1 MTSRQR
7 FLDTITRKPVDRPAC
22 WAGMPDP
29 ASLPAL
35 FAYYGAS
42 DMPGFKAAI
51 DDDVY
56 PIEPPYKSETASA
69 IYAAFDWYLKG
80 DVDAYNRTL
89 TTPGFFAES
98 EDVSEVDTFP
108 WPDPAK
114 YMSAE
119 EMEARFSALPR
130 DKASIGMVW
139 SAHFQDT
146 CAAFGMNNCFMNMVD
161 NPELVHAV
169 NERIVDFYLKANE
182 IFYKAARGRLDC
194 VLIGNDMGSQRGLM
208 LSPRLIEE
216 FVLPGCRLLT
226 QQAHAYGIK
235 VIYHSCGSIV
245 PIIPMLIDAGV
256 DAIHPIQAKAEG
268 MSAEALKAQFG
279 GKVSFVGGVDTQELL
294 VNGSR
299 EDVMERVREL
309 KRLFPTGL
317 VISPSHEAV
326 LPDIP
331 PANMDAMFA
340 AAKEIL

>member
-7 FLDTITRKPVDRPAC
+7 FLDTIARKEVDRPAC

-35 FAYYGAS
+35 FAYYHADS
-42 DMPGFKAAI
+42 MADFKAKL
-51 DDDVY
+51 DDDVF
-56 PIEPPYKSETASA
+56 PVEPPYQSPTASA
-69 IYAAFDWYLKG
+69 IYAAFDWYCKG
-80 DVDAYNRTL
+80 NVDAYNRTL

-98 EDVSEVDTFP
+98 EDLADVDTFD
-108 WPDPAK
+108 WPDPAP
-114 YMSAE
+114 YMDAE
-119 EMEARFSALPR
+119 EMERRFAALPK
-130 DKASIGMVW
+130 DKASLGMVW

-169 NERIVDFYLKANE
+169 DDRIVDFYLKANE

-216 FVLPGCRLLT
+216 FVLPGCRRLT
-226 QQAHAYGIK
+226 RQAHDYGIK

-256 DAIHPIQAKAEG
+256 DAIHPIQARAAG
-268 MSAEALKAQFG
+268 MSAEELKEQFG
-279 GKVSFVGGVDTQELL
+279 GKVSFVGGMDTQHLL
-294 VNGSR
+294 VNGTR
-299 EDVMERVREL
+299 EEVKQRVKEL
-309 KRLFPTGL
+309 RRLFPTGL

-331 PANMDAMFA
+331 PANIAAMFEA
-340 AAKEIL
+340 AEEV